1 MTLVAMVIFSQY
13 QVKSLTVRNMVVLLT
28 CVECEVIN
36 GNATVVLFYLDIGD
50 VAAATL
56 GCSK

>member
-1 MTLVAMVIFSQY
+1 L
-13 QVKSLTVRNMVVLLT
+13 RNMVVLLT
-28 CVECEVIN
+28 SVECEVIN